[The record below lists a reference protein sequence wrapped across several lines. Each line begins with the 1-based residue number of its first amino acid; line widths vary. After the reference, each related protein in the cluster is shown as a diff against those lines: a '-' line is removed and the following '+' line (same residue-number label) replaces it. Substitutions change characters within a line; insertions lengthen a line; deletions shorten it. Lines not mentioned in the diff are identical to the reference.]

1 MAKAKA
7 KEMTVR
13 VRVVKSFVATHF
25 DQKFRGSDG
34 QELDMPSSAD
44 WIKAGLVVPV
54 GPAAKNAAPVRE
66 SASLAP
72 AETAAAPE
80 PQSHVMGTAALQPG
94 AAPKKSGRTKK
105 AS

>member
-1 MAKAKA
+1 MAKAF
-7 KEMTVR
+7 EMTVR

-44 WIKAGLVVPV
+44 WIKAGLVVPL
-54 GPAAKNAAPVRE
+54 GPAAKSAAPVRE

-80 PQSHVMGTAALQPG
+80 AQSHVMGTAALHQPG

>member
-1 MAKAKA
+1 MA
-7 KEMTVR
+7 EPIR
-13 VRVVKSFVATHF
+13 VRALQSFVATVGER
-25 DQKFRGSDG
+25 KIRAVEG
-34 QELDMPSSAD
+34 QELEMPGDQD
-44 WIKAGLVVPV
+44 WLKAGLVEQI
-54 GPAAKNAAPVRE
+54 GPAAKSAAPVRE

-80 PQSHVMGTAALQPG
+80 AQSHVMGTAALQPG